1 MPLSEKQ
8 GVGSSILPLATI
20 MKKLV
25 KNFITSSSFL
35 NRKYLNLKNYFSTKN
50 KLKYSSGQM
59 KDDQLKNQLIDLISK
74 NDINNIVEIGT
85 WNGLGSTT
93 MLLNIISDSNKNIN
107 FYSIEADKLCF
118 KAAKKNLQNNLEK
131 VNLILGRVH
140 DLDDLDYV
148 NNDVILDFGYG
159 EKEYEWF
166 VQDLRRYKKI
176 KNVSSQIPN
185 KIDILLLDGGEFS
198 GYADFLSL
206 YPSSKFIV
214 LDDCNSY
221 KQYNVL
227 SFIQK
232 NNNNFQLIYDSNSRT
247 GVKIFHHLNCI

>member
-1 MPLSEKQ
+1 
-8 GVGSSILPLATI
+8 

-25 KNFITSSSFL
+25 KRFITFSPFL

-59 KDDQLKNQLIDLISK
+59 KDDQLKNELINLISDNEIK
-74 NDINNIVEIGT
+74 NIVEIGT

-93 MLLNIISDSNKNIN
+93 MLLNIIKNSNKNIN
-107 FYSIEADKLCF
+107 FYSIESDLLCF
-118 KAAKKNLQNNLEK
+118 KAAKKNLKNNLDN
-131 VNLILGRVH
+131 VNLILGRVYE
-140 DLDDLDYV
+140 LDDLDYV
-148 NNDVILDFGYG
+148 DKDVILDFGYG

-176 KNVSSQIPN
+176 KNVLSQIPN

-206 YPSSKFIV
+206 YSNSKFIV

-221 KQYNVL
+221 KQYDVL

-232 NNNNFQLIYDSNSRT
+232 NIKNFQLIYDSNSRG
-247 GVKIFHHLNCI
+247 GVKIFHHLKYS

>member
-1 MPLSEKQ
+1 
-8 GVGSSILPLATI
+8 
-20 MKKLV
+20 MKKILKSLV
-25 KNFITSSSFL
+25 SKSPFL
-35 NRKYLNLKNYFSTKN
+35 NRKVINLKNYFSTKN

-59 KDDQLKNQLIDLISK
+59 KDDHLRIQLKNIISK
-74 NDINNIVEIGT
+74 HEINNIVEIGT
-85 WNGLGSTT
+85 WNGLGSTS
-93 MLLNIISDSNKNIN
+93 MLLNVINDSNKKIN
-107 FYSIEADKLCF
+107 FYSIESDVLCF

-140 DLDDLDYV
+140 DLEDLNYV
-148 NNDVILDFGYG
+148 NKNVILDFGYG

-206 YPSSKFIV
+206 YSKSKFIV
-214 LDDCNSY
+214 LDDCNSF

-227 SFIQK
+227 SFIKK
-232 NNNNFQLIYDSNSRT
+232 NNNNFQLIYDSKSRG
-247 GVKIFHHLNCI
+247 GVKIFHNLKFSK